1 MIYLSLNLS
10 RRRSVL
16 RCAARAVWPS
26 GRVIRH
32 KTLGRRMSSAISRQ
46 QQPAGSFP
54 SALAN
59 APPAWPCLYLDVQRE
74 ELMQTSLLSDGRNA
88 E

>member
-1 MIYLSLNLS
+1 
-10 RRRSVL
+10 
-16 RCAARAVWPS
+16 
-26 GRVIRH
+26 
-32 KTLGRRMSSAISRQ
+32 MSSAISRQ

-74 ELMQTSLLSDGRNA
+74 EFMQTSLLSDGRNA